1 MMAVTDHLPL
11 SASPSRP
18 RFIAVTA
25 SFARFLR
32 NRESG
37 ILIFYFQLL
46 RYVLHRKL
54 EHFSTNACT
63 EVNVTVLIIRHGCD
77 GVPSLSAYMMDTLLI

>member
-1 MMAVTDHLPL
+1 MMMMAVTDHLPL
-11 SASPSRP
+11 SASPS
-18 RFIAVTA
+18 AVT
-25 SFARFLR
+25 ARFLR

-37 ILIFYFQLL
+37 NLIFYFQLL

-54 EHFSTNACT
+54 EHYACT
-63 EVNVTVLIIRHGCD
+63 EVNVPVLIIRHGCD

>member
-1 MMAVTDHLPL
+1 MFDVR
-11 SASPSRP
+11 SGRKG
-18 RFIAVTA
+18 ITA
-25 SFARFLR
+25 GLETNGLFARFLR